1 MTGNHE
7 DLVRR
12 LRETRIEWYF
22 SFDSDDDTLTFRA
35 IVDGATYKLRTHPGG
50 GLGYTLLVHGRRIAD
65 IAISQWPVEWE
76 LVGFG
81 KRQNAASA
89 EAGPTIEAEQI
100 RAWAERLCQ
109 SSGGPAEMAAALGL
123 EGPLVDHAPLDYAT
137 MESPPA
143 GASQVVLSR
152 GRHGVDYVRLQFD
165 NCVATRSQLD
175 TLLGDSM
182 NVPAVHPSGTFTIG
196 YRVEVP
202 GALSMCSVF
211 VDFEYPD
218 TPASLTSR
226 VTLRRDHISES
237 SDRG

>member
-1 MTGNHE
+1 MAQQDE
-7 DLVRR
+7 DLLGR
-12 LRETRIEWYF
+12 LRGMPIEWYF

-35 IVDGATYKLRTHPGG
+35 IVDGDTYKLRTHPGG

-65 IAISQWPVEWE
+65 IAISGWPAAWE

-81 KRQNAASA
+81 KRQNVGSV
-89 EAGPTIEAEQI
+89 EAGPAIEAEQI
-100 RAWAERLCQ
+100 RMWAERLCQ

-123 EGPLVDHAPLDYAT
+123 GGTLVDHGPLDYAT

-152 GRHGVDYVRLQFD
+152 GRHGVDYVRLEFD
-165 NCVATRSQLD
+165 NCVATRAQLD
-175 TLLGDSM
+175 ALLGEGM

-202 GALSMCSVF
+202 GAASMCSVF

-237 SDRG
+237 PDRR

>member
-7 DLVRR
+7 VLMRR

-35 IVDGATYKLRTHPGG
+35 IVDGDTYKLRAHPRG
-50 GLGYTLLVHGRRIAD
+50 GLGYTVLVHRHKIAD
-65 IAISQWPVEWE
+65 IAISEWPAAWE

-81 KRQNAASA
+81 KRQNAGSV
-89 EAGPTIEAEQI
+89 EAGPAIEAEQI
-100 RAWAERLCQ
+100 RTWAERLCQ

-123 EGPLVDHAPLDYAT
+123 EGLLVDHAPLDYAT

-152 GRHGVDYVRLQFD
+152 GRHGVDYVRLEFD
-165 NCVATRSQLD
+165 NCVATRAQLD
-175 TLLGDSM
+175 ALLGDSM

-202 GALSMCSVF
+202 GAPSMCSVF